1 MYKYLRVVTVISRI
15 GKIIKEY
22 RKTNNLTQF
31 QLAERIE
38 VSEFYISA
46 LETGARNPGR
56 KALVK
61 LASEMN
67 VPIDSLLDIETD
79 YSLRYASDDIYKRI
93 EALPE
98 EKRALAVD
106 LIYSIIE
113 TLSKD
118 KTDRN

>member
-1 MYKYLRVVTVISRI
+1 MNIISRI

-22 RKTNNLTQF
+22 RKKNGLTQF

-56 KALVK
+56 KALIK
-61 LASEMN
+61 LANEMN

-79 YSLRYASDDIYKRI
+79 YSLRYASDDIYKKI

-98 EKRALAVD
+98 TKRALAID
-106 LIYSIIE
+106 LIYGIID

-118 KTDRN
+118 SIDC